1 VPEGEI
7 STFFYMRTKKLY
19 IFDLDGTLIDDM
31 GFYKKIYSE
40 NLERLVLEK
49 HGEEGLRLVN
59 LIREKN
65 RGKGELSLL
74 VLGIPYQEWFER
86 VTDADINLLAP
97 KPEITRAIGQLE
109 GVRVVFTGTSKK
121 LAERLLRRVGFKSED
136 FDEIVAHEQPAVVPL
151 KLTADTLVF
160 RYLLQKYGVEP
171 HDAYMVGDEYEFDLL
186 PAKMLGIHTIE
197 VRHKS
202 GQADHFVENI
212 RDLPA
217 YLTSIQ

>member
-1 VPEGEI
+1 MPEGEI

-74 VLGIPYQEWFER
+74 VLGIPYQ
-86 VTDADINLLAP
+86 
-97 KPEITRAIGQLE
+97 K
-109 GVRVVFTGTSKK
+109 
-121 LAERLLRRVGFKSED
+121 
-136 FDEIVAHEQPAVVPL
+136 
-151 KLTADTLVF
+151 
-160 RYLLQKYGVEP
+160 
-171 HDAYMVGDEYEFDLL
+171 
-186 PAKMLGIHTIE
+186 
-197 VRHKS
+197 
-202 GQADHFVENI
+202 
-212 RDLPA
+212 
-217 YLTSIQ
+217 